1 MAEIPIPLVGPSNE
15 GIHPKADCQRT
26 INLYPVKIEREG
38 EKSRWHLV
46 GTPGTVE
53 FADVTNLVRGK
64 YVYDARLFVVSG
76 NALLELYSDGT
87 TANWGTIGS
96 IRGKVTIAELNGTLV
111 IGDGSGFYSTDLSST
126 TISVITDAPTGRHC
140 ESFKGRIHYLED
152 GSGRVFYSDLN
163 DATTIDPLNFY
174 TAENKPDD
182 VLTIRATED
191 QIWLFGTDTIEPW
204 YASGDATDPFL
215 PVPGGVI
222 HAGVLAADTVVRVD
236 NSFFWVEK
244 DAHGQGIVRRSQG
257 FTPLRVSTSAVERFT
272 DSATNLTAYSYQ
284 EQGHTHVMLNADEG
298 TWGFDLK
305 ENEWHER
312 AWLNQ
317 ATGELERQRAE
328 IHAFAF
334 GKHLVSDYETG
345 QIFEQSMSYYSDDG
359 TPLVARRLSA
369 STDADG
375 RSITMDEFEMSMATG
390 VGLSTG
396 QGSAPLAMLRY
407 STDGGQ
413 TFSSELHREIGA
425 IGKTQSRVCWTRLG
439 VGRDWAFE
447 VSISDPIPRV
457 IAGAWARA
465 TVGGR

>member
-1 MAEIPIPLVGPSNE
+1 MADIPIPLVGPSNE

-26 INLYPVKIEREG
+26 INLFPVKAEREG
-38 EKSRWHLV
+38 EKARWHLV
-46 GTPGTVE
+46 GTPGTTE

-64 YVYDARLFVVSG
+64 YVMDGRLFVVSG
-76 NALLELYSDGT
+76 NALLELYDDGT
-87 TANWGTIGS
+87 TATWGTIGS
-96 IRGKVTIAELNGTLV
+96 IRGRVTIAELNDTLV

-126 TISVITDAPTGRHC
+126 TISVITDAPAGRFC
-140 ESFKGRIHYLED
+140 ISFNQRILYLES
-152 GSGRVFYSDLN
+152 GSGRVYYSDLN
-163 DATTIDPLNFY
+163 DATTIDPLNFF

-182 VLTIRATED
+182 ALTLHATED
-191 QIWLFGTDTIEPW
+191 QVWIFGVDTIEPW
-204 YASGDATDPFL
+204 YDAGDADNPFQR
-215 PVPGGVI
+215 VAGGVI
-222 HAGVLAADTVVRVD
+222 HAGVLAEDTVVRAD

-257 FTPLRVSTSAVERFT
+257 FTPLRVSTAAVERFT
-272 DSATNLTAYSYQ
+272 ASATSLTAYSYQ
-284 EQGHTHVMLNADEG
+284 EQGHLFYVLNADEG
-298 TWGFDLK
+298 TWAFDLK

-345 QIFEQSMSYYSDDG
+345 QIFEQSMAYYSDDG
-359 TPLVARRLSA
+359 VPLVARRLSA
-369 STDADG
+369 ASDADG
-375 RSITMDEFEMSMATG
+375 RSLTVDELTVDMATG
-390 VGLSTG
+390 VGLVTG
-396 QGSAPLAMLRY
+396 QGSDPQAMLRY

-413 TFSSELHREIGA
+413 TFSAELHRDIGA
-425 IGKTQSRVCWTRLG
+425 IGKTLSRVNFTRLG
-439 VGRDWAFE
+439 VGWDWAFE

-457 IAGAWARA
+457 ITGAWARV